1 MMSLNNQTNRGIVI
15 KKIRYKEYHEILH
28 ILTENSTIESFF
40 YENVHKNKKK
50 LKVMVPN
57 EVVINY
63 IPTSG
68 MKKIITLDVEEYY
81 SDLIYDVIKN
91 GYISNIVEYIAQME
105 FFEFSV
111 YKLFK
116 KCLEYMRE
124 DISLKLIMIYF
135 ILKILPNEG
144 FTFKYQKNVGEYTGY
159 SFEKSLF
166 ISKEFLDRSTVL
178 LTNKQIKLI
187 YYLGVKNDDFIYQLD
202 IPEND
207 ESNILTFLIS
217 IMKEYVGITTKSYD
231 KIIELEEIM
240 KNIK

>member
-1 MMSLNNQTNRGIVI
+1 MMSLNNQTTRGIVI
-15 KKIRYKEYHEILH
+15 KKIRYKEYHEVLH
-28 ILTENSTIESFF
+28 ILTENNIVESYF

-63 IPTSG
+63 IQTSG
-68 MKKIITLDVEEYY
+68 MKKIVTLDVEEYY

-91 GYISNIVEYIAQME
+91 GYISNIVEYISQIE
-105 FFEFSV
+105 LFEFSI

-116 KCLEYMRE
+116 KCLEYMKE
-124 DISLKLIMIYF
+124 DVSSKLITIYF
-135 ILKILPNEG
+135 LLKILPNEG
-144 FTFKYQKNVGEYTGY
+144 FIFRYQKNVTEYVGF
-159 SFEKSLF
+159 SFEKNLF

-187 YYLGVKNDDFIYQLD
+187 YYLGIKNDDFIYQID

-207 ESNILTFLIS
+207 ESNILIFLTLV
-217 IMKEYVGITTKSYD
+217 MKEYVGIVTKSYD